1 MSESPPHRLLTVTPG
16 SRKEAYLHGSLVI
29 LYIDPVSGSLL
40 LQSLVAGSLGAL
52 AFWRKT
58 ILAFFSRL
66 FGSKAKIEN

>member
-1 MSESPPHRLLTVTPG
+1 MHSP
-16 SRKEAYLHGSLVI
+16 LVI